1 MDELLAMLEKEVGL
15 SPEQAKGAIGGV
27 MSFMK
32 DKLPADVMDQITS
45 LPGVGDFMNSLSGA
59 ASGAVDAATGVAGAA
74 AGAATDAAGA
84 ATDAA
89 AGAKDSASSTA
100 SSIVDSVKGLFG
112 KG

>member
-1 MDELLAMLEKEVGL
+1 MDELLEMLTNKVGL
-15 SPEQAKGAIGGV
+15 SPDQAKQALGGV

-45 LPGVGDFMNSLSGA
+45 LPGVGDFMNSLG
-59 ASGAVDAATGVAGAA
+59 DA

-89 AGAKDSASSTA
+89 AGATDAATDA
-100 SSIVDSVKGLFG
+100 AGGVIDSVKSLFG

>member
-27 MSFMK
+27 MGFMK

-59 ASGAVDAATGVAGAA
+59 ASGAVAAATGAAGAA

-89 AGAKDSASSTA
+89 AGAKDSASSTT

-112 KG
+112 KS

>member
-74 AGAATDAAGA
+74 AGAATDAA
-84 ATDAA
+84 

>member
-59 ASGAVDAATGVAGAA
+59 ASGAVDAATGVAGA
-74 AGAATDAAGA
+74 TAGA

-112 KG
+112 KS

>member
-74 AGAATDAAGA
+74 AGAATDAA
-84 ATDAA
+84 

-112 KG
+112 KS